1 MSVKKSKTEHC
12 KEESGYI
19 WECDL
24 RQNIHMVA
32 AAELL
37 SRAYVCHQG
46 TKYISLYKHTRGT
59 WQIYFADDNL
69 LQFIVISLL
78 SHTFATQIIWQ
89 IPQERCDKANYF
101 ICFTNIHMKRG
112 AILCRP
118 IHCTGLAFK
127 RFVFFANKTSSHL
140 IKLHGYYPSQS
151 FVGWVTNRATSAP
164 HMVGDNPVVRG
175 HTGVGVN

>member
-1 MSVKKSKTEHC
+1 MSVKKSKTE
-12 KEESGYI
+12 
-19 WECDL
+19 
-24 RQNIHMVA
+24 QNGALQRGVRIYMGVWPKAEYSYGGGRRAALTRLCLPPRDQIHIFVQTY
-32 AAELL
+32 EGHLTNIF
-37 SRAYVCHQG
+37 R
-46 TKYISLYKHTRGT
+46 R
-59 WQIYFADDNL
+59 W
-69 LQFIVISLL
+69 QFIVTNLL